1 MTSQELADIRRRLAE
16 TRDALQRVC
25 RILVDRFPQV
35 SQFRECLR
43 LLEETRHR
51 LDEDRPCVESVNPAS
66 SYPQEDDGD
75 IEFYEPLPIPVRDGN
90 GRQV

>member
-1 MTSQELADIRRRLAE
+1 MTAQELAIIRRRLAE
-16 TRDALQRVC
+16 TRDTLQRVC
-25 RILVDRFPQV
+25 RILVDRFPQE

-51 LDEDRPCVESVNPAS
+51 LDEGRPCTEGVPLAS

-75 IEFYEPLPIPVRDGN
+75 IEFYEPLPIPVRGKD